1 MVAVGYWSGEEV
13 QILLAMTAEG
23 FSDSK
28 IAERIGRSK
37 GAVRHQ
43 RKSIG
48 LAANF
53 AGTPRPADFTPEKAR
68 RAKNVLCKEYGVSH
82 TVIQRWRAELG
93 VHLTSGETRT
103 KQLPDDFAE
112 NYKHMRIEDLRKHY
126 GVAHATVV
134 RWIDESGLQ
143 RRFGRLPL
151 PRDFAEIA
159 PKMTRRELMAHYDV
173 SDGIITR
180 WLNEANVLPK
190 PALPPQNQK
199 REIPEGFA
207 IDAQRIGLSLLAAIY
222 GVGKELVR
230 KWRLQ
235 LGIKPPELN
244 RPMQGRLYSVSKTLS
259 TPGIGMG
266 EAATAAHY
274 LRRFFP
280 IVARV
285 EYCDARLRKEH
296 PKDHYVVGKLG
307 VFSPEQVIELARKH
321 DWNPDAWRQVA

>member
-1 MVAVGYWSGEEV
+1 MGIGYWSGEEI
-13 QILLAMTAEG
+13 QTLSAMVAEG

-28 IAERIGRSK
+28 IAERIGRSRA
-37 GAVRHQ
+37 AVRHQ
-43 RKSIG
+43 RKAIG
-48 LAANF
+48 LAGNYS
-53 AGTPRPADFTPEKAR
+53 GMPRPPEFTEAMAR
-68 RAKNVLCKEYGVSH
+68 RSKNELCKRFAVSQFI
-82 TVIQRWRAELG
+82 IQRWRAEIG

-103 KQLPDDFAE
+103 KPLPEDFAD

-134 RWIDESGLQ
+134 RWIEESGLP
-143 RRFGRLPL
+143 RRFRRMPL
-151 PRDFAEIA
+151 PRDFAEVA
-159 PKMTRRELMAHYDV
+159 PKMTRRELMAHYGV

-207 IDAQRIGLSLLAAIY
+207 IDAQRIGLTRLAAIY
-222 GVGKELVR
+222 GVSKELVR

-244 RPMQGRLYSVSKTLS
+244 RPMAGRLYSVSKTLA

-285 EYCDARLRKEH
+285 EYCDERFRKAH
-296 PKDHYVVGKLG
+296 PKDHYVIGKLG
-307 VFSPEQVIELARKH
+307 VFPPEQVIELARKYN
-321 DWNPDAWRQVA
+321 WNPDEWRQVA